1 MRNTRYLVLPA
12 LVAAAGIACVGSERA
27 VATSVAQTLEA
38 RASVAP
44 TDTPTLAV
52 SPTNTSVPTDTL
64 TPTVTNT
71 PTLTLSPTVT
81 LTPTASL
88 TPTRTQTPTVTPTP
102 TVTLPVASGGSCVL
116 TGTLRQVGR
125 VVSIVDGDTIDV
137 NIAGAV
143 FRVRYIGID
152 TPERD
157 DYFFWLATNRNSEL
171 VSGQTVTLV
180 RDVSETDQYDRILR
194 YVLVGDTFVNYS
206 LVRDGFAMASTY
218 PPDVACSEAFAQ
230 AQQQARAG
238 REGVWEPT
246 NTPPPYVPP
255 PPGGGNCSPAYPTV
269 CIPPPPPDLD
279 CGQISYRRFTV
290 LPPDPH
296 GFDGDHDGIGCES
309 G

>member
-1 MRNTRYLVLPA
+1 
-12 LVAAAGIACVGSERA
+12 
-27 VATSVAQTLEA
+27 
-38 RASVAP
+38 
-44 TDTPTLAV
+44 
-52 SPTNTSVPTDTL
+52 
-64 TPTVTNT
+64 
-71 PTLTLSPTVT
+71 
-81 LTPTASL
+81 
-88 TPTRTQTPTVTPTP
+88 
-102 TVTLPVASGGSCVL
+102 
-116 TGTLRQVGR
+116 

-157 DYFFWLATNRNSEL
+157 DYFFWPATNRNSEL
-171 VSGQTVTLV
+171 VYGQTVTLV

>member
-152 TPERD
+152 TPERG
-157 DYFFWLATNRNSEL
+157 DYFFWPATNRNSEL
-171 VSGQTVTLV
+171 VYGQTVTLV